1 MSKELIQFQNI
12 IQLEILHRPSKKIKS
27 PYVADAVNKNGD
39 EFLVHTPGLGL
50 ADQCL
55 PGSKIFATP
64 SKSKSSKT
72 DYIAQSVSVNERN
85 YGKTLI
91 GANPHTAE
99 LIGKEILTSKN
110 KSYYDTNIKSH
121 HHFYDEGSK
130 ELTDI
135 HYSQIKLSKVPV
147 PPKGKKIKNLE
158 VVIRIQK

>member
-1 MSKELIQFQNI
+1 MIISDNLKMYVQKLRSSNLRPTKQRLNICQFLFDRKKTFHFTVETLN
-12 IQLEILHRPSKKIKS
+12 KKI
-27 PYVADAVNKNGD
+27 NKNGA
-39 EFLVHTPGLGL
+39 TKISL
-50 ADQCL
+50 ATIYNTVEAFTSAGYL
-55 PGSKIFATP
+55 
-64 SKSKSSKT
+64 
-72 DYIAQSVSVNERN
+72 
-85 YGKTLI
+85 
-91 GANPHTAE
+91 
-99 LIGKEILTSKN
+99 KEILTSKN

>member
-1 MSKELIQFQNI
+1 MGTIETLFRKVN
-12 IQLEILHRPSKKIKS
+12 RTGDKKIS
-27 PYVADAVNKNGD
+27 
-39 EFLVHTPGLGL
+39 L
-50 ADQCL
+50 ATIYNTVEAFTNAGYL
-55 PGSKIFATP
+55 
-64 SKSKSSKT
+64 
-72 DYIAQSVSVNERN
+72 
-85 YGKTLI
+85 
-91 GANPHTAE
+91 
-99 LIGKEILTSKN
+99 KEILTSKN

>member
-1 MSKELIQFQNI
+1 MPKNCNFIEKLR
-12 IQLEILHRPSKKIKS
+12 QLGLRPTKQRVKMCEVLFNREKTFHFTVETLNKKI
-27 PYVADAVNKNGD
+27 NKNRAMK
-39 EFLVHTPGLGL
+39 VSL
-50 ADQCL
+50 ATIYNTVEAFTSAGYL
-55 PGSKIFATP
+55 
-64 SKSKSSKT
+64 
-72 DYIAQSVSVNERN
+72 
-85 YGKTLI
+85 
-91 GANPHTAE
+91 
-99 LIGKEILTSKN
+99 KEILTSKN

>member
-1 MSKELIQFQNI
+1 MENNCIFIEKLRSSGL
-12 IQLEILHRPSKKIKS
+12 RPTKQRIKICKLLFDRKKTFHFTVETLNKKINKS
-27 PYVADAVNKNGD
+27 GTSKVS
-39 EFLVHTPGLGL
+39 L
-50 ADQCL
+50 AT
-55 PGSKIFATP
+55 IYNTVEAFT
-64 SKSKSSKT
+64 
-72 DYIAQSVSVNERN
+72 
-85 YGKTLI
+85 
-91 GANPHTAE
+91 GAGY
-99 LIGKEILTSKN
+99 LKEILTSKN

>member
-1 MSKELIQFQNI
+1 MIISDNLKVYVQKLRSSNLRPTKQRLKICQFLFNREKTFHFTVET
-12 IQLEILHRPSKKIKS
+12 LNKKI
-27 PYVADAVNKNGD
+27 NKYGATK
-39 EFLVHTPGLGL
+39 VSL
-50 ADQCL
+50 ATIYNTVEAFTNAGYL
-55 PGSKIFATP
+55 
-64 SKSKSSKT
+64 
-72 DYIAQSVSVNERN
+72 
-85 YGKTLI
+85 
-91 GANPHTAE
+91 
-99 LIGKEILTSKN
+99 KEILTSKN